1 MTPEAYL
8 GRPRALLPS
17 LRQLASYVEQPRR
30 PPDQTPKE
38 FQEAG
43 LFRTLQPK
51 RYGDY
56 ESDV

>member
-17 LRQLASYVEQPRR
+17 VRQLASYVEQPRR
-30 PPDQTPKE
+30 LPDQTSKE
-38 FQEAG
+38 FREAG

-51 RYGDY
+51 RYGNY